1 MTQWNDTLERRSDKI
16 VDFMEKR
23 IANLEQRDH
32 LFLSRQEFITLFEG
46 NRLMKN
52 NIGKF
57 YPAHWQAEG
66 YGTEQSDAFQKEIF
80 RNMFPG
86 YEDYVRN
93 NSEDFDRVLDVG
105 CGDATAAIAFFGE
118 VWQRLSYTGIDPSG
132 VLPAYEN
139 LRRHGKY
146 DERLTRI
153 VQTDMFAFD
162 DYHSQWNWV
171 FCVGVLHYLDDM
183 QRGLERLAALLRPGG
198 TMVLWVY
205 RKQKPIRELTDN
217 YLRSYF
223 SAMSPENARKAIEGL
238 TNLGMSLG
246 AIKER
251 LHIED
256 IPELGIEAGEYSLHE
271 FFYYFIMKLFYHP
284 KLPFERHVVNNWN
297 AFYPSPVTFVEPG
310 RLHNMLTDLRLEC
323 ELFHEHGNGIGVI
336 AVKCP

>member
-1 MTQWNDTLERRSDKI
+1 
-16 VDFMEKR
+16 
-23 IANLEQRDH
+23 
-32 LFLSRQEFITLFEG
+32 
-46 NRLMKN
+46 MKS

-93 NSEDFDRVLDVG
+93 HSDDFDRVLDVG

-139 LRRHGKY
+139 LRRHGRY

-153 VQTDMFAFD
+153 VQSDMFKFKSG
-162 DYHSQWNWV
+162 HNHWNWV

-183 QRGLERLAALLRPGG
+183 QRGLERLANLARPGG
-198 TMVLWVY
+198 HLVLWVY
-205 RKQKPIRELTDN
+205 KKQPPIRELTDD

-223 SAMSPENARKAIEGL
+223 SAMSPESARKAIKGL

-246 AIKER
+246 AIKDK
-251 LHIED
+251 LFIED
-256 IPELGIEAGEYSLHE
+256 IPELGIRAGEYSVQE
-271 FFYYFIMKLFYHP
+271 FFYYYIMKLFYHP
-284 KLPFERHVVNNWN
+284 DLPWERHVTNNWN
-297 AFYPSPVTFVEPG
+297 AYYPNPVTFIEP
-310 RLHNMLTDLRLEC
+310 RTLRTMLVNLGMDIRVWNEK
-323 ELFHEHGNGIGVI
+323 GNGIAVI
-336 AVKCP
+336 ATKQAPF